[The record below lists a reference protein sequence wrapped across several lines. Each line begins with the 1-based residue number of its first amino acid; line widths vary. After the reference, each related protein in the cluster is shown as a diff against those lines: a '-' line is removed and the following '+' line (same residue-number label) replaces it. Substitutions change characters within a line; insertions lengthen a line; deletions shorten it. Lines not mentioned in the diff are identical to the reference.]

1 MEELKTA
8 NSGKWGELLFEFKS
22 IERADKKSYTELI
35 DKAKNTAALTPPQR
49 SAIIARCNNVLN
61 GTYNF
66 GDMAKS
72 EAYDAKANK
81 K

>member
-1 MEELKTA
+1 MQELETA
-8 NSGKWGELLFEFKS
+8 NIDIFGELLSEFKEIS
-22 IERADKKSYTELI
+22 RTDKKAYSELI
-35 DKAKNTAALTPPQR
+35 EKARLSASLTNAQR
-49 SAIIARCNNVLN
+49 SAVIGRCNNVLN